1 MADFF
6 FGSPFRRVF
15 HARPFFPAVEWSS
28 GAASA
33 AMDWVETP
41 SSHVLRV
48 NVPGLGRDDVKV
60 QVEEGNVLTIRGAP
74 PQHAAKDKDRKH
86 EDEEEGTVWHVAER
100 GKPEFARAVALP
112 EKVRVDGIRAAV
124 ENGVLTVVVPK
135 EAAPARPKPRP
146 IAVSSKL

>member
-1 MADFF
+1 MSDFF
-6 FGSPFRRVF
+6 FGSPFRRRF
-15 HARPFFPAVEWSS
+15 HARPFHAVDWSS
-28 GAASA
+28 AAAA

-48 NVPGLGRDDVKV
+48 NVPGLGKDDVKV
-60 QVEEGNVLTIRGAP
+60 QVDEGKVLTIRGAP
-74 PQHAAKDKDRKH
+74 PAAKEKGK

-112 EKVRVDGIRAAV
+112 ENVRVDGIRAGL

-135 EAAPARPKPRP
+135 EVAPARPKPRS

>member
-6 FGSPFRRVF
+6 FGSPFRRLF

-28 GAASA
+28 GAAAA

-41 SSHVLRV
+41 ASHVLRV
-48 NVPGLGRDDVKV
+48 NVPGLGKDDVKV

-74 PQHAAKDKDRKH
+74 PRPRPGQGEARGRGGA
-86 EDEEEGTVWHVAER
+86 VWHVAER

-112 EKVRVDGIRAAV
+112 ENVRVDGIRAGV

>member
-6 FGSPFRRVF
+6 FGSPFRRLL
-15 HARPFFPAVEWSS
+15 HARPL
-28 GAASA
+28 AADWGTAA

-41 SSHVLRV
+41 TSHVLRI
-48 NVPGLGRDDVKV
+48 NVPGLGKDDVKV
-60 QVEEGNVLTIRGAP
+60 QVEEGNVLTVRGAG
-74 PQHAAKDKDRKH
+74 KEKEK
-86 EDEEEGTVWHVAER
+86 EEEEEKEGVVWHVAER

-112 EKVRVDGIRAAV
+112 ENVRVDGIRAGV

-135 EAAPARPKPRP
+135 EPAPARPKPRP

>member
-6 FGSPFRRVF
+6 FGSPFRRLL
-15 HARPFFPAVEWSS
+15 HARPLTAEWPSS
-28 GAASA
+28 AAA

-41 SSHVLRV
+41 TSHVLRI
-48 NVPGLGRDDVKV
+48 NAPGLGKDDVKV
-60 QVEEGNVLTIRGAP
+60 QVEEGNVLTIRGA
-74 PQHAAKDKDRKH
+74 KEKEKEKK
-86 EDEEEGTVWHVAER
+86 EDDEKEGVVWHVAER

-112 EKVRVDGIRAAV
+112 ENVRVEGIRAGM

-135 EAAPARPKPRP
+135 EPAPARSRPRP

>member
-1 MADFF
+1 MADLF
-6 FGSPFRRVF
+6 FGSPFRRLF
-15 HARPFFPAVEWSS
+15 HARPFPAVEWSS
-28 GAASA
+28 AAAA

-41 SSHVLRV
+41 ASHVLRV
-48 NVPGLGRDDVKV
+48 NVPGLGKDDVKV

-74 PQHAAKDKDRKH
+74 PAAAKEKAGKD
-86 EDEEEGTVWHVAER
+86 DGEEGTVWHVAER

-112 EKVRVDGIRAAV
+112 ENVRVDGIRASV

-135 EAAPARPKPRP
+135 KPAPARPRPRP